1 MNLWE
6 QHEKQRYQAALLIQ
20 RLARLSAD
28 SIWARRAS
36 GVRAAIDKA
45 LTYSDENNFEHLGS
59 LIESGFALLENAAR
73 EIPAPEDILQDHKE
87 RKSNEYEGEK

>member
-1 MNLWE
+1 MDLRE
-6 QHEKQRYQAALLIQ
+6 QRDQQHYQAALLVR

-28 SIWARRAS
+28 STWARRAS

-45 LTYSDENNFEHLGS
+45 LSKTNEQNSTHLGS

-73 EIPAPEDILQDHKE
+73 EIQSPEDILLGLHKRKTSEAEQD
-87 RKSNEYEGEK
+87 